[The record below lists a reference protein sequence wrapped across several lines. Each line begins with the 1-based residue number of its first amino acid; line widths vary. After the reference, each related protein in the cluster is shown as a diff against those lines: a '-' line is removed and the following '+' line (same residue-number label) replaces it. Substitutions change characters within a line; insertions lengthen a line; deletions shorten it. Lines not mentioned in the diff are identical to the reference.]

1 MVIPHIMLTPRSILL
16 GLVVGAA
23 AGALVALIVDRMLG
37 RGKPALLIDAILG
50 AIGYVGGAIGIA
62 MLPVMQHTTSTRVGD
77 MIIRTT
83 SRRYQDAYRLAFG
96 VAALLAILYEL
107 FRYFR
112 RTRTS
117 PDSPKS
123 DPLKS
128 DSPS

>member
-1 MVIPHIMLTPRSILL
+1 
-16 GLVVGAA
+16 
-23 AGALVALIVDRMLG
+23 MLG

-107 FRYFR
+107 YRYFR
-112 RTRTS
+112 RTRTR

>member
-1 MVIPHIMLTPRSILL
+1 MVIPHVMLTPRSILL

-23 AGALVALIVDRMLG
+23 IGALIALIVARMLG

-62 MLPVMQHTTSTRVGD
+62 LLPAMHSTTTTRVGD

-107 FRYFR
+107 YHHLR
-112 RTRTS
+112 RPRVSPESTK
-117 PDSPKS
+117 PDSPR
-123 DPLKS
+123 
-128 DSPS
+128 

>member
-107 FRYFR
+107 YRYFR